1 MDNKRRKEKE
11 RGGKHLPFN
20 PATRQQGQGLEEG
33 RKTEERTEKKRK
45 KEQTEKH
52 KDTQQS
58 HQHFNSTAV
67 LQQRAKQHTERITVT
82 VENMYS
88 RKRTK

>member
-20 PATRQQGQGLEEG
+20 PAKIAGSGFRDSRR
-33 RKTEERTEKKRK
+33 RKKKRK
-45 KEQTEKH
+45 EETEKH

-58 HQHFNSTAV
+58 H
-67 LQQRAKQHTERITVT
+67 
-82 VENMYS
+82 
-88 RKRTK
+88 